1 MSQTPIY
8 TIGYGKREIDE
19 FLAVLNANAIAFVVD
34 VRSKPYSKYKPDFSK
49 HDLEQHLEQAN
60 IRYVFMGDTL
70 GGLPDNLDCY
80 TNGKVDYDKLTQQDF
95 YQQGIGRL
103 RRAYEQQLPIAL
115 MCSEGK
121 PEQCHR
127 SKLIGRTLT
136 EAGLDVVHIDE
147 LDAPLTQEDVMLR
160 LIKGQPSLFGDDFYQ
175 FTSRKRYQSEEEDND
190 A

>member
-8 TIGYGKREIDE
+8 TIGYGQREIDE
-19 FLAVLNANAIAFVVD
+19 FLAVLQANAIAFLID

-49 HDLEQHLEQAN
+49 HDLAQHLEQAS
-60 IRYVFMGDTL
+60 IRYVFMGDSL

-80 TNGKVDYDKLTQQDF
+80 TEGKVDYDKLTKQDF

-103 RRAYEQQLPIAL
+103 RRAYEQQLPIVL

-136 EAGLDVVHIDE
+136 EAGLAVVHIDE
-147 LDAPLTQEDVMLR
+147 ENALISQEDVLLR
-160 LIKGQPSLFGDDFYQ
+160 LTKGQPSLFGDEFYQ
-175 FTSRKRYQSEEEDND
+175 FTSRKRYQSEEDND